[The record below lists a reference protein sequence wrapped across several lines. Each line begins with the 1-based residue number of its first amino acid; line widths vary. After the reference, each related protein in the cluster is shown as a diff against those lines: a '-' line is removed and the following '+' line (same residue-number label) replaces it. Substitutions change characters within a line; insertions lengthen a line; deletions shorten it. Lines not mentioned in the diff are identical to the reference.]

1 MNQPLRILLIDD
13 HELILWALVAI
24 IKEKISDA
32 EIDST
37 RTLEQGLIIL
47 ERSDTDLI
55 VLDIDIPDGNS
66 SKMITTIRQ
75 IRPQVK
81 ILIHT
86 AMKEEEYSIEY
97 LSAGA
102 DGFLSKAAPS
112 DTVAEAILT
121 IMKGEKYL
129 SAKTQSLLAR
139 NYLRNVT
146 NPEKKKASVTVTPRE
161 AEIIKLLLLGKW
173 TKEIAAQLGIK
184 WSTVSTH
191 KLSIFEKFGVT
202 NVIQLYKKIEK
213 ERPELI
219 DVESMKRDF
228 LQ

>member
-1 MNQPLRILLIDD
+1 MNQPIRILLIDD
-13 HELILWALVAI
+13 HELILWALAAI
-24 IKEKISDA
+24 IKEKIPEV

-37 RTLEQGLIIL
+37 QTLSQGLAIL
-47 ERSDTDLI
+47 ERSNTDLI
-55 VLDIDIPDGNS
+55 VLDIDIPGGNS
-66 SKMITTIRQ
+66 PKMIATLRN

-86 AMKEEEYSIEY
+86 AMKEDDYSIEY

-102 DGFLSKAAPS
+102 DGFLSKAAPT
-112 DTVAEAILT
+112 DTVVEAILT
-121 IMKGEKYL
+121 IMNGDKYL
-129 SAKTQSLLAR
+129 SNKTQNLLAR
-139 NYLRNVT
+139 SYLKNVA
-146 NPEKKKASVTVTPRE
+146 NPEKKKAQITITPRE
-161 AEIIKLLLLGKW
+161 VEIIKLLLLGKW

-219 DVESMKRDF
+219 DTESMKRDF

>member
-1 MNQPLRILLIDD
+1 MNQPIRILLIDD
-13 HELILWALVAI
+13 HELILWALAAI
-24 IKEKISDA
+24 IKEKIPDI

-37 RTLEQGLIIL
+37 QTLSQGLAIL
-47 ERSDTDLI
+47 ERSNIDLI
-55 VLDIDIPDGNS
+55 VLDIDIPGGNS
-66 SKMITTIRQ
+66 PKMIATLRNV
-75 IRPQVK
+75 RPQVK

-86 AMKEEEYSIEY
+86 AMKEDDYSIEY

-102 DGFLSKAAPS
+102 DGFLSKAAPT
-112 DTVAEAILT
+112 DTVVEAIHT
-121 IMKGEKYL
+121 IMNGDKYL
-129 SAKTQSLLAR
+129 SNKTQNMLAR
-139 NYLRNVT
+139 SYLKNVT
-146 NPEKKKASVTVTPRE
+146 NPEKKKARITITPRE
-161 AEIIKLLLLGKW
+161 VEIIKLLLLGKW

-219 DVESMKRDF
+219 DTESMKRDF

>member
-24 IKEKISDA
+24 IKEKIPEA
-32 EIDST
+32 EIDSA
-37 RTLEQGLIIL
+37 RTLEQALIIL
-47 ERSDTDLI
+47 ERSETDLI
-55 VLDIDIPDGNS
+55 VLDIDIPGGNS

-75 IRPQVK
+75 IRPEVK

-139 NYLRNVT
+139 SYLNNVA